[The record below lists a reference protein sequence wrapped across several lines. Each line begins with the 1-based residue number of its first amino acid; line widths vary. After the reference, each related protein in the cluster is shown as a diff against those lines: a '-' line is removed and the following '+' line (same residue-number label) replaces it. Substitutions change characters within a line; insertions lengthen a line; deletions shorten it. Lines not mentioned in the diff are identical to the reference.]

1 MFIAKGF
8 DELTREELYE
18 ILRAR
23 VDVFVVEQHCPYPEL
38 DGVDYDS
45 LHVFCVK
52 DGAVAAYLR
61 AFPREGEPGV
71 IQVGRVLTRE
81 GFVKASEE
89 FLEDGIPHTAMR
101 LHLEE

>member
-23 VDVFVVEQHCPYPEL
+23 VDVFVVEQHCPHPEL

-52 DGAVAAYLR
+52 D
-61 AFPREGEPGV
+61 
-71 IQVGRVLTRE
+71 
-81 GFVKASEE
+81 
-89 FLEDGIPHTAMR
+89 
-101 LHLEE
+101 

>member
-23 VDVFVVEQHCPYPEL
+23 VDVFVVEQHCPHPEL

-52 DGAVAAYLR
+52 DGADPPGTERAAQEESAQSADRFPGKSLR
-61 AFPREGEPGV
+61 PLF
-71 IQVGRVLTRE
+71 
-81 GFVKASEE
+81 
-89 FLEDGIPHTAMR
+89 
-101 LHLEE
+101 

>member
-23 VDVFVVEQHCPYPEL
+23 VDVFVVEQHCPHPEL

-61 AFPREGEPGV
+61 ALG
-71 IQVGRVLTRE
+71 TRT
-81 GFVKASEE
+81 KSW
-89 FLEDGIPHTAMR
+89 TN
-101 LHLEE
+101 

>member
-38 DGVDYDS
+38 DGGG
-45 LHVFCVK
+45 L
-52 DGAVAAYLR
+52 
-61 AFPREGEPGV
+61 
-71 IQVGRVLTRE
+71 
-81 GFVKASEE
+81 
-89 FLEDGIPHTAMR
+89 
-101 LHLEE
+101 